1 MYKRVRRR
9 PRARATSACSRAMA
23 TNLVGAICCQRSS
36 ADGGAAIMLPGG
48 TGATPHWMELGA
60 AQRQTA
66 AQCAR
71 AVEGP
76 DLSPPAINQV
86 DLGRTRLIRR
96 PGESKAWTSR
106 RRSSHSPA
114 KFASYTPPPA
124 DSSQPRYHNLP
135 ISIQDQDIG
144 AAELHPDGNR
154 GSRGLHCRRPPE
166 LDPAVDL
173 LPPANVCAN
182 QQLKS
187 FYDSAT

>member
-1 MYKRVRRR
+1 MTGPIRLPPIFFLLLPR
-9 PRARATSACSRAMA
+9 PK
-23 TNLVGAICCQRSS
+23 Q
-36 ADGGAAIMLPGG
+36 
-48 TGATPHWMELGA
+48 
-60 AQRQTA
+60 
-66 AQCAR
+66 
-71 AVEGP
+71 
-76 DLSPPAINQV
+76 
-86 DLGRTRLIRR
+86 
-96 PGESKAWTSR
+96 SR

-187 FYDSAT
+187 FYGGAPSL